1 MKTIVL
7 EYITPELLDKKEE
20 EKIKKERKINYIKRR
35 YICGLNHKKIG
46 KLVNLDKT

>member
-20 EKIKKERKINYIKRR
+20 EKSKKKEK
-35 YICGLNHKKIG
+35 
-46 KLVNLDKT
+46 